1 MLQADYVDPATFPLP
16 ASSASTSA
24 SSSKDYGPTGP
35 LLSSLPWQYRY
46 ALPNVRHLRLTIYLP
61 VQYDSLLW
69 TDKFAAQL
77 EGFVRG
83 IEQGRKLRDL
93 RVLFASW
100 HGLRDLSDLQIG
112 VLRILRKMQVGG
124 LVQVRTRSLDER
136 GKKVV
141 RELDLERGMRA
152 GEAVEEMSV
161 QSQGEGAGGK
171 HLDWEWEGGRDL

>member
-1 MLQADYVDPATFPLP
+1 M
-16 ASSASTSA
+16 
-24 SSSKDYGPTGP
+24 
-35 LLSSLPWQYRY
+35 
-46 ALPNVRHLRLTIYLP
+46 
-61 VQYDSLLW
+61 
-69 TDKFAAQL
+69 
-77 EGFVRG
+77 RG
-83 IEQGRKLRDL
+83 IEQGRKLKDL

-100 HGLRDLSDLQIG
+100 HGLRDLNYPQIEVLQ
-112 VLRILRKMQVGG
+112 ILRKMQVGG

-152 GEAVEEMSV
+152 GGAVEEMTE